1 MRHGKCDEYDTRGN
15 VEMQWKLRCV
25 AIILYR
31 GIWRWST
38 VVIGWQRMDQ
48 TVRIGWVGWCAKNEC
63 VPVVGWLGICGHRE
77 KKEKVLDDVDIFAWH
92 VFYVSFWNF
101 VIGFSDRSTGWFC
114 SLGFRPFCF
123 CQKKN
128 VEWFSLLSFTNI
140 RGTFCSSGSRDYFQL
155 MIIVFFYSWE
165 SKII

>member
-77 KKEKVLDDVDIFAWH
+77 KKEKVLDDVDIFA
-92 VFYVSFWNF
+92 F
-101 VIGFSDRSTGWFC
+101 VIGPFLFSDRSTDWFVHWA
-114 SLGFRPFCF
+114 LDHFVLKMQIALRPYQGIKHFF
-123 CQKKN
+123 YIS
-128 VEWFSLLSFTNI
+128 ELSFSQNYD
-140 RGTFCSSGSRDYFQL
+140 FV
-155 MIIVFFYSWE
+155 IIQFLHPLLL
-165 SKII
+165 

>member
-1 MRHGKCDEYDTRGN
+1 M
-15 VEMQWKLRCV
+15 RCV

-48 TVRIGWVGWCAKNEC
+48 TVRIGWVGWSAKNEC
-63 VPVVGWLGICGHRE
+63 VPVVGWLGICDHRE

-101 VIGFSDRSTGWFC
+101 VIGFSDRFTGWFC
-114 SLGFRPFCF
+114 SLP
-123 CQKKN
+123 KKKCRMIFSPKFH
-128 VEWFSLLSFTNI
+128 EYTRDILFFWFKGLLSIDDYCFFLFVGIENHI
-140 RGTFCSSGSRDYFQL
+140 RGFIIIHTFCLINWNRSIDDDFWL
-155 MIIVFFYSWE
+155 
-165 SKII
+165 